1 MKEEM
6 QFFRNSWDDFLA
18 EAFLIAEAMDV
29 PTGFPVSHKR
39 KRKRFADE
47 SQRSEEEEN
56 QQTESNLFRNSVF
69 YVALD
74 NIISALDTRFQS
86 IANICEEFAAILKI
100 KDLKDDQ
107 IDLVCHSLT
116 SIYKQDLSANFES
129 EVQHKQVC
137 L

>member
-1 MKEEM
+1 M
-6 QFFRNSWDDFLA
+6 FPLDFQSATSERENVLQ
-18 EAFLIAEAMDV
+18 M
-29 PTGFPVSHKR
+29 
-39 KRKRFADE
+39 

-74 NIISALDTRFQS
+74 NIICALDTRFQS

-100 KDLKDDQ
+100 KALKDDQ
-107 IDLVCHSLT
+107 IHSVCHSLT
-116 SIYKQDLSANFES
+116 SKHKQDLSANFES